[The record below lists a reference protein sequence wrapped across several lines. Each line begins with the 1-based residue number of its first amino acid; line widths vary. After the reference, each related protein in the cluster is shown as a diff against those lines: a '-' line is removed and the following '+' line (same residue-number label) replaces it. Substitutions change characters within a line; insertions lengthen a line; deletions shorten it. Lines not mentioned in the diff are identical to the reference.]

1 MKKHRLPALLLVLA
15 LTACGANQSSDAQM
29 VSSQPSPVS
38 ASEAEPQAMTLR
50 PTDLSQESRTLL
62 SIFGNNLNYF
72 DYTVDTHIQS
82 LVLDLWC
89 FDGTEWTKTEG
100 LHTSSLSDYQHIAVL
115 WTDSGCDLSLIGA
128 HQSQTVSLESSIDR
142 TAYTV
147 GYGKPLE
154 ILTPIHPDR
163 EILLDAW
170 YYYQENPPLS
180 EDESV
185 QDFRD
190 TPCDAGIA
198 VTATF
203 SSAVLP

>member
-1 MKKHRLPALLLVLA
+1 MKKSCLSALLLLLA
-15 LTACGANQSSDAQM
+15 LTACGANPSSDAQP

-38 ASEAEPQAMTLR
+38 ASESEPQAMTLR

-62 SIFGNNLNYF
+62 SIFGSDLNYF
-72 DYTVDTHIQS
+72 DYAVDAHTQALS
-82 LVLDLWC
+82 LDLWC
-89 FDGTEWTKTEG
+89 FDGTEWTRTEG
-100 LHTSSLSDYQHIAVL
+100 LRTSSLSDYQHIAVL
-115 WTDSGCDLSLIGA
+115 WTDSGCDLYLVGA
-128 HQSQTVSLESSIDR
+128 HQIQSASLESSIDR
-142 TAYTV
+142 TACSV
-147 GYGKPLE
+147 GYGRPLE
-154 ILTPIHPDR
+154 ALTPIHPDR

-170 YYYQENPPLS
+170 FYYQDNPSPS
-180 EDESV
+180 ADTSV